1 MNFKTLVAIIACIL
15 FILIFMLIVFFTLM
29 RKHRRRVKKEDFPDC
44 PDLVFYRYKLWCSS
58 FSLWTSIQFA
68 FIILPVLSSLVTIYF
83 SVGYIAEKSL
93 ENIELLSVMAF
104 LSATLPLL
112 NDKIMPKEHADGFYQ
127 GAITIEQG
135 MLRFASKLIT
145 LDELLMIFKQA
156 ESYTNRFSHFKVG
169 KPEN

>member
-1 MNFKTLVAIIACIL
+1 
-15 FILIFMLIVFFTLM
+15 M
-29 RKHRRRVKKEDFPDC
+29 RKHRHRVKKEDFPNC
-44 PDLVFYRYKLWCSS
+44 PDLVFHRYKRWCSS
-58 FSLWTSIQFA
+58 FSLLTSIQFA
-68 FIILPVLSSLVTIYF
+68 FIILHVLFFLTTIYF

-112 NDKIMPKEHADGFYQ
+112 NDIIMSKEHADGFYQ

-135 MLRFASKLIT
+135 MLRFDSKLIT
-145 LDELLMIFKQA
+145 LDELLMIFKQV
-156 ESYTNRFSHFKVG
+156 ESYTNRFSHFTVG